1 MSVLD
6 DAILLEERARTYY
19 GKAQGRVGDPSAKK
33 ILELLAD
40 EEKKH
45 AAALAAMK
53 SGEVGRLEASPLL
66 PKVQGLVEGAVN
78 EGRSSISTD
87 ASMRDVLQR
96 AMTIEQT
103 TERFYREHVQT
114 ADNEKLRELFEVLAA
129 QEAEHYLL
137 VSLLA
142 EYFDRPAEWVE
153 SAEFGLRS
161 EY

>member
-6 DAILLEERARTYY
+6 DAILLEERAQKHYSE
-19 GKAQGRVGDPSAKK
+19 AQTRVGDPSAKK

-53 SGEVGRLEASPLL
+53 SGELGSLGASPLL
-66 PKVQGLVEGAVN
+66 PQVRGLVEGAVN
-78 EGRSSISTD
+78 EGRSSISID

-96 AMTIEQT
+96 AMTIEKT
-103 TERFYREHVQT
+103 TEWFYREHVQQ
-114 ADNEKLRELFEVLAA
+114 ADNEKLRELFEHLANR
-129 QEAEHYLL
+129 EAEHYLL
-137 VSLLA
+137 VSSLA

-153 SAEFGLRS
+153 SAEFGLRP